1 MEVRNYKIGEDLPEQ
16 LRTGFESGKCTDPA
30 WIWVVERDGRIVAS
44 LIACPAHIVVIL
56 LRIVATPDAH
66 PLDVRAL
73 LLKATLDIKA
83 RGYNG
88 YMVWADP
95 NRQNEKSLI
104 DIVLA
109 SGGVQLPGT
118 QVACAGRL

>member
-1 MEVRNYKIGEDLPEQ
+1 MKVRNFIFGEELPEM
-16 LRTGFESGKCTDPA
+16 LRTGFEGGNCMPE
-30 WIWVVERDGRIVAS
+30 WYWVVERDGKIVAS
-44 LIACPAHIVVIL
+44 LIAAPAHIVVIL
-56 LRIVATPDAH
+56 LRLVATPDAE
-66 PLDVRAL
+66 PFDVRAL
-73 LLKATLDIKA
+73 LLRATIDIKA

-104 DIVLA
+104 DIVIA